1 MYGVSERRA
10 CGLLLLGRSTKRYE
24 PVRRDDVAL
33 RMRLKEL
40 ALSRPRFGC
49 RRLTILLRREGWKVN
64 HKRVYR
70 LYRLE
75 GLIVRIRRRKKLAS
89 LARTAP
95 AIPTRENER
104 WVMDFVS
111 DALSDGR
118 KFRVL
123 TVVDAFTREWVALE
137 AAHSLPAQRV
147 AEALDRAIARRRQP
161 GVIVS
166 FRRACV
172 DPRGGAQ
179 SVALGRCASFARVRA
194 RRSRWAL
201 GQASP
206 GRSRAASPWAPRRAR
221 AGGAGAR

>member
-1 MYGVSERRA
+1 VYGVSERRA

-123 TVVDAFTREWVALE
+123 TVVDVSRGSAWP
-137 AAHSLPAQRV
+137 S
-147 AEALDRAIARRRQP
+147 RRRT
-161 GVIVS
+161 
-166 FRRACV
+166 ACP
-172 DPRGGAQ
+172 PRG
-179 SVALGRCASFARVRA
+179 S
-194 RRSRWAL
+194 RRPST
-201 GQASP
+201 
-206 GRSRAASPWAPRRAR
+206 GRSR
-221 AGGAGAR
+221 GAGSPG